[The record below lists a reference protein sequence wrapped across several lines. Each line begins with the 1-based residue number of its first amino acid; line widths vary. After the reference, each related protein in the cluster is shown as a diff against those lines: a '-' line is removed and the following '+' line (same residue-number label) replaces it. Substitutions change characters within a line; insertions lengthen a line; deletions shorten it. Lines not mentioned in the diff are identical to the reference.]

1 MYKLGVSL
9 LELDYRYL
17 DRDLK
22 AIDAAGA
29 DYVHIDVMD
38 GNFVPNLGLGI
49 KLIE

>member
-22 AIDAAGA
+22 ADRCGWS
-29 DYVHIDVMD
+29 DYCAY
-38 GNFVPNLGLGI
+38 
-49 KLIE
+49 

>member
-17 DRDLK
+17 DSDLK

-29 DYVHIDVMD
+29 D
-38 GNFVPNLGLGI
+38 
-49 KLIE
+49 